1 MEVELRIALL
11 VAGLAVLAALYFWGR
26 ARGRAAARQRKKFE
40 NFDFEEEDLP
50 NPLDSDPDPGPDPNP
65 GSGAV
70 SGVAAVDTYDSA
82 DSTDKPDTGE
92 SGSGYQPSLLGSESE
107 EEAGIGKLIVV
118 HVMAKRPRM
127 FNGAEI
133 VNLAREFE
141 LEYDDMHVFHRKV
154 KRLGDKK
161 AMYSVVN
168 AVKPGTFDLDSMDTF
183 ETPGISFVM
192 SLPGP
197 EKGLKAFNIMLEAAK
212 KSAKRLRG
220 DLMDESRSRLSA
232 ETISRMQEEVQ
243 LYSLKHPNQNQDT

>member
-26 ARGRAAARQRKKFE
+26 ARGRAAGRQRKKFE
-40 NFDFEEEDLP
+40 DFGFEEEELH
-50 NPLDSDPDPGPDPNP
+50 
-65 GSGAV
+65 
-70 SGVAAVDTYDSA
+70 
-82 DSTDKPDTGE
+82 TGE